1 MQYFF
6 SLYPYVMIELSGFS
20 IDCNYGRTWA
30 VPHNGCKPIFDETF
44 EFRIML
50 PGVALLMSVVLQD
63 YYIGHCFI
71 GQYTKPVDCVG
82 EGKLNSSS
90 LS

>member
-1 MQYFF
+1 
-6 SLYPYVMIELSGFS
+6 
-20 IDCNYGRTWA
+20 
-30 VPHNGCKPIFDETF
+30 
-44 EFRIML
+44 ML

-71 GQYTKPVDCVG
+71 GQYMKPVDCVG
-82 EGKLNSSS
+82 EGKSNSSS